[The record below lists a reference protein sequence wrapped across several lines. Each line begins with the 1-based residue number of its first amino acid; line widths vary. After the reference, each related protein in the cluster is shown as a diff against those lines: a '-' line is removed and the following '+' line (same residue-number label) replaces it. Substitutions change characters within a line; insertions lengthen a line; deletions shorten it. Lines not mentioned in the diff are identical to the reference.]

1 MSTLTAS
8 VLAAVRGRK
17 KGSRLENEPEEN
29 LEEDEVETG
38 AEEDEDQPAA
48 ESEEEDTSAEDDE
61 RPEDAEEEED
71 QPQASSARVRRA
83 EQGRI
88 RAILTHPK
96 ADANPGLAA
105 ELAFGERFYSAR
117 EAGALLEHSSAGTGS
132 LAGRMK
138 GRSPKIG
145 SGSAAGAG
153 NERQALVANVKRT
166 IQSMHG
172 RKPDNA

>member
-17 KGSRLENEPEEN
+17 KGSRLESEPEEN
-29 LEEDEVETG
+29 LDEEVVETG
-38 AEEDEDQPAA
+38 AEDDEEQPAA
-48 ESEEEDTSAEDDE
+48 ESEEEDTSAENDE
-61 RPEDAEEEED
+61 RPEDAEDEEK
-71 QPQASSARVRRA
+71 QPQASTARVRRA

-88 RAILTHPK
+88 RSILTHPK

-105 ELAFGERFYSAR
+105 ELAFGERFYSAK

-153 NERQALVANVKRT
+153 NERQALVAGVQEV

-172 RKPDNA
+172 RKPKNV